1 MSNEPWSSSQ
11 YLSPTKMLSPL
22 STTAASS
29 VKLDIQEITEDI
41 LSLALWNSEKFSSP
55 PTSTLSSSSKTLGTS
70 YSIENERN
78 FQYRVFS
85 PEMFVE
91 VKRPSSGKI
100 LLSTSR
106 GALIVSDGYFE
117 WSFFLGSNTTLMG
130 FGELELQPGQI
141 LLINNGVSSVLPI
154 VVAFGKVELT
164 RSIGAIACMYASS
177 CAMEKSKKK

>member
-1 MSNEPWSSSQ
+1 
-11 YLSPTKMLSPL
+11 MLSPL

-55 PTSTLSSSSKTLGTS
+55 PTSTSSLKTLGTS

-91 VKRPSSGKI
+91 VRRRSSGKI

-130 FGELELQPGQI
+130 FGELALQPGQI

-154 VVAFGKVELT
+154 VVAFGKVEST
-164 RSIGAIACMYASS
+164 RSIGAIACMKASS
-177 CAMEKSKKK
+177 CAMETSKKK